1 MSTPKQGGSMEH
13 GENHAH
19 QKTDLELWLC
29 KQIGSAGTVEP
40 VYDGFEIRIINES
53 LFPWALVFHRLLQ
66 SDHSVWLDKKR
77 EGLVIVTK
85 ASIP

>member
-1 MSTPKQGGSMEH
+1 MEK
-13 GENHAH
+13 GESAPR
-19 QKTDLELWLC
+19 QTDLELWLL

-40 VYDGFEIRIINES
+40 VYDGFEIRVTNES
-53 LFPWALVFHRLLQ
+53 LFPWALVFQRLLQ

-77 EGLVIVTK
+77 GGLVIVTK